1 MKFGPPPCFGKI
13 SFGAL
18 IAAMCAFGA
27 EAAEWSGK
35 VTLTE
40 DVTEPVTL
48 DGEVEVTVASGSTVT
63 ISGAISDK
71 AGTQGKIKLLGGG
84 TLALA
89 AANDFTGG
97 AYIEEGVL
105 DVKTGGAL
113 GTGDIIVKG
122 GTTAISQLRFAD
134 MDYGQDQKTIT
145 FSNAITIENGGDASH
160 YQLQFGPHGVKNC
173 RQSIKFA
180 GPVVCNGDL
189 YFKIDPKSEFSS
201 VAGNLSFEF
210 AGGLTANK
218 LITDRSTV
226 AGTFSSPIDA
236 EEISFGNSGRA
247 AFAFA
252 STENHIGKI
261 STYQGLIDTQV
272 IDALGGAALQF
283 RYAKDTSACNL
294 SMYGCNQ
301 TIAWVANQPVSQGE
315 YLYSGITKSAVAT
328 LTITGGVESACFYGF
343 LTNRMSSAA
352 YKMHLTLDA
361 GNEDFVQAFSNNVHC
376 IRGDITVKNGTLLFG
391 GATSLTNVPTI
402 NVEGGLFKLDTTL
415 DDPLQ
420 SLTTVNLGTAG
431 RIDLGARMVMLDTLT
446 VGGEDVYMATHANYP
461 EQIAEGTVLVR
472 KEVPVGMSYTAVDM
486 TALGDWEIEVPA
498 KSTNVVTVAQTGAG
512 RITKKGTGYLLFQ
525 TANDFSGG
533 VQIDAGVVV
542 VGHDGALGSGPVGIA
557 GSTTAACQL
566 RIDTTLIQ
574 KKTTIVNA
582 ITLQGDSA
590 SAHPALYFMLPA
602 TTGVDTPWTVTFT
615 GGVAANGDLWIGDNH
630 PVETLW
636 QGKKLYE
643 FDCPVNAGAHDVR
656 FVRRASMCGDVYF
669 SGKLTAKELY
679 FAGYKANGSN
689 SAGRMHLGQENEIG
703 SVSAAYNLLY
713 LDEDNALGDADVY
726 ISESFSGAL
735 SQFLL
740 QGRDQHVRS
749 LSSVKSKGPNESDI
763 VMSNSGTMATVTI
776 DGDTDSSG
784 KTSQIRMTGTL
795 SLVLDAKSDDFVQTI
810 ANRYHTM
817 SGPITV
823 KRGMLK
829 LAGTSTFK
837 SVPSI
842 EIMTGGALEVSTTE
856 VDCFSSVM
864 TLAVSNGATFR
875 VTSGVQNLFSDNYL
889 TMYLES
895 GATIEF
901 ADATTLT
908 IDVLYVDG
916 KGYSARATPYT
927 SADFP
932 MLPSTLSINVT
943 GQAPVVKEDVT
954 WQGPEEGDFSIKTA
968 ANWGRDTAPDFVNE
982 SGYHP
987 IFAASGERAEVSEAV
1002 RFNGITFAPQ
1012 TSTAGFTIAATDP
1025 AAAIE
1030 LGAETIVLP
1039 DEAEP
1044 SETTHEYVIE
1054 PHVTMSNE
1062 AEWTVAT
1069 NDTLAL
1075 LGGLDVGKPIA
1086 VTGDGRFVL
1095 GGESTL
1101 PNADFDAFRQ
1111 LFTGTIRNPD
1121 GSIGGITSSTTDEGS
1136 LVLHMCLPSFGY
1148 LNCFSNAVIEKSVVF
1163 AYGTRATTTGS
1174 YAFQVE
1180 PGSTNIFK
1188 GGIRMHQPWMYM
1200 NLCAGSETIFEGGY
1214 SAAWTQKLRGSG
1226 RLVVR
1231 KKPMRVYASSSQN
1244 TCFEMTESS
1253 RLRLETTGCEF
1264 NYLRLSGSGNGVE
1277 FAVDNCCTNTP
1288 LQMNNNSANCR
1299 ANLLSTRQEFKFLS
1313 STANSIV
1320 TGDAGSELTIVKG
1333 HQDEA
1338 AATAT
1343 NALGAIT
1350 GQLSLVMAGE
1360 GVQQIAG
1367 ACTSTGDL
1375 TAANGVLLLT
1385 GSWLNGTN
1393 FTARGTGT
1401 LKFAKKGQVDRHFAR
1416 LHLADEGKIEIPEG
1430 VTLQF
1435 ASADVNGVP
1444 VEAGVYTA
1452 ADLKEGDPLYG
1463 RLVGGTLCVGPL
1475 GVMIL
1480 VW

>member
-1 MKFGPPPCFGKI
+1 MNYRVLLV
-13 SFGAL
+13 AAV
-18 IAAMCAFGA
+18 AAMVGFSAQ
-27 EAAEWSGK
+27 AAEIK
-35 VTLTE
+35 YTANDIITEPLVLTE
-40 DVTEPVTL
+40 DTTI
-48 DGEVEVTVASGSTVT
+48 DVASGVTVT
-63 ISGAISDK
+63 NAAKISGNFRITK
-71 AGTQGKIKLLGGG
+71 TGEGI
-84 TLALA
+84 LALDCA
-89 AANDFTGG
+89 ENDFGSLYIDTG
-97 AYIEEGVL
+97 IV

-113 GTGDIIVKG
+113 GTAPVTVKG
-122 GTTAISQLRFAD
+122 GTTALSQLRFAN
-134 MDYGQDQKTIT
+134 MDYGQTQKTIT

-160 YQLQFGPHGVKNC
+160 YQLQFGSHGVKNC

-189 YFKIDPKSEFSS
+189 YFKIDPNSEFSS

-236 EEISFGNSGRA
+236 KEISFGNSGRA
-247 AFAFA
+247 TFAFA
-252 STENHIGKI
+252 STENHIGKV

-294 SMYGCNQ
+294 SMYGCDQ

-315 YLYSGITKSAVAT
+315 YLYSGITKSPVAT

-376 IRGDITVKNGTLLFG
+376 IRGDITVKKGTLLFG

-461 EQIAEGTVLVR
+461 DQVAEGTVLVR

-486 TALGDWEIEVPA
+486 TALGDWEIDVPA
-498 KSTNVVTVAQTGAG
+498 KSTNVVTVAQTGSG
-512 RITKKGTGYLLFQ
+512 KITKKGTGYLLFQ

-566 RIDTTLIQ
+566 RVDTTLIQ
-574 KKTTIVNA
+574 QKTTILNA
-582 ITLQGDSA
+582 ITLQGNSA
-590 SAHPALYFMLPA
+590 SAHPALYFVLPTEKA
-602 TTGVDTPWTVTFT
+602 AGTPWTVTFT
-615 GGVAANGDLWIGDNH
+615 GGVTADGNLWLGDNH

-636 QGKKLYE
+636 QGSKLYD
-643 FDCPVNAGAHDVR
+643 FNCPVNAGTHDIN
-656 FVRRASMCGDVYF
+656 FVVKGFLCGDAYF
-669 SGKLTAKELY
+669 NGNVTAGSLTFE
-679 FAGYKANGSN
+679 GYKANGSN
-689 SAGRMHLGQENEIG
+689 SAGRLHLGATNEIT
-703 SVSAAYNLLY
+703 SISAAYNLVY
-713 LDEDNALGDADVY
+713 LDSDDALGDADVY
-726 ISESFSGAL
+726 ISKSYSGAL

-740 QGRDQHVRS
+740 QGHDQHVRS

-763 VMSNSGTMATVTI
+763 VMSNSGTMSTVTI
-776 DGDTDSSG
+776 DGDMDSSG
-784 KTSQIRMTGTL
+784 KTSQIRMMGTL
-795 SLVLDAKSDDFVQTI
+795 SLVLDAQDSTFVQTI
-810 ANRYHTM
+810 ANRFHTM

-823 KRGMLK
+823 KRGTLK
-829 LAGTSTFK
+829 ITGSSTFQ
-837 SVPSI
+837 SVPSL
-842 EIMTGGALEVSTTE
+842 EVMGGGALEVATTNK
-856 VDCFSSVM
+856 DCFSSVT
-864 TLAVSNGATFR
+864 TLAVSNGATFK
-875 VTSGVQNLFSDNYL
+875 VASGVQDLFSDNYL
-889 TMYLES
+889 TMYLGS

-916 KGYSARATPYT
+916 RGYSARATPYT

-954 WQGPEEGDFSIKTA
+954 WQGPEEGDFSIRTA

-982 SGYHP
+982 DNYHP
-987 IFAASGERAEVSEAV
+987 IFATSGERAEVSEAV

-1012 TSTAGFTIAATDP
+1012 TSTAGFTIVATDP
-1025 AAAIE
+1025 AAAID

-1054 PHVTMSNE
+1054 PHVTMANE

-1180 PGSTNIFK
+1180 PGSTNVFK

-1226 RLVVR
+1226 CLVVR

-1244 TCFEMTESS
+1244 TCLEMTESS
-1253 RLRLETTGCEF
+1253 RLRLETTGNEF
-1264 NYLRLSGSGNGVE
+1264 NYLRLSGSGNSVE

-1313 STANSIV
+1313 STADSIV
-1320 TGDAGSELTIVKG
+1320 TGDAGSELTILKG

-1375 TAANGVLLLT
+1375 TVTNGVLLLT

-1393 FTARGTGT
+1393 FTAKGEGT
-1401 LKFAKKGQVDRHFAR
+1401 LKFAAKGQVNPNFAVIHFE
-1416 LHLADEGKIEIPEG
+1416 DNGKIYIPDG
-1430 VTLQF
+1430 VTLM
-1435 ASADVNGVP
+1435 ASEADLDG
-1444 VEAGVYTA
+1444 AALGRGVYTG
-1452 ADLKEGDPLYG
+1452 ADGVLKDRILGGGALKVG
-1463 RLVGGTLCVGPL
+1463 RRGMLLMVQ
-1475 GVMIL
+1475 
-1480 VW
+1480 